1 GYAMWQ
7 CAAASWDTLNET
19 TFNEVYDGMLSV
31 KGSSGEPLGIVPT
44 VIVVP
49 VSLRAAAEKLLLRQ
63 YLDNGEDNPNY
74 KRVEIIVSPFI

>member
-1 GYAMWQ
+1 MRSGIM
-7 CAAASWDTLNET
+7 DTLNET

>member
-1 GYAMWQ
+1 M
-7 CAAASWDTLNET
+7 
-19 TFNEVYDGMLSV
+19 YDGMLSV
-31 KGSSGEPLGIVPT
+31 KGSSGEPLGVVPT